1 MNYVNFTDKQLK
13 VIISNLYER
22 FEEEDVLDLID
33 DDDNCFESSVT
44 DIIEDV
50 VKYFGVEIN
59 SDTDISFFISLCRL
73 NENTEGTIVRPQHNT
88 YSVFHDESAEVSK
101 TTTYKQNIGSFL
113 DLTDDIL
120 GSMRNAGYYDYWE
133 GEVVHI
139 DESHYEVTRD
149 DVSEIRKW
157 KKK

>member
-22 FEEEDVLDLID
+22 FEEEGVLHYID
-33 DDDNCFESSVT
+33 DDDDCFDSNVT

-50 VKYFGVEIN
+50 VKYFGVEIKN
-59 SDTDISFFISLCRL
+59 DTDMSFFIALCRL
-73 NENTEGTIVRPQHNT
+73 NENIEGTILRPQHNT

-101 TTTYKQNIGSFL
+101 TTTYKQDIGSFL

-120 GSMRNAGYYDYWE
+120 GSMRNADYYNYWE
-133 GEVVHI
+133 GTIV
-139 DESHYEVTRD
+139 DENEYNYEVTQD
-149 DVSEIRKW
+149 GVSEIKKW